1 MKRPYRMM
9 VFAAALLALSGCGS
23 AGDADEGAVAA
34 QEDAAPP
41 EPAEAVLAVDGEG
54 LLEQVRVSD
63 GEARVVALRNV
74 AEGHIT
80 TAALKEEDGRLV
92 YVYDVEIAGRPGTT
106 RVRVDALTAD
116 VLSPEDVTTG

>member
-74 AEGHIT
+74 AEGHIA

-92 YVYDVEIAGRPGTT
+92 YVYDVEIEGRPGTT

-116 VLSPEDVTTG
+116 VLPPEDVTTG